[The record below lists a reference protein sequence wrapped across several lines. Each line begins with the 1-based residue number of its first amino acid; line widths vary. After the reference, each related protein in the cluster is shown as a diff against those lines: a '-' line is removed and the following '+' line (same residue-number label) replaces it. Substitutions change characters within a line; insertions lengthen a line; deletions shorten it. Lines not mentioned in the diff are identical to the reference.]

1 MHAGT
6 FGRVS
11 LILRSQLACSLLK
24 DSALT
29 KPINY
34 SLSSIKVTN
43 RTKLRSSRGYSAATL
58 LIALVTG
65 SVGFA
70 AAEGIAPARGF
81 RAGAAVGDITPD
93 LGAMIIGGF
102 SPTPAKHIRDSLQVR
117 ALVLDDGGQRL
128 AIVVCD
134 NIGLPREVCDEAKR
148 LTQELT
154 GLEPSRVL
162 IAATHTHSAAS
173 AGTETSMGPN
183 GGRPRGTAGGDGGA
197 TVDAVTLYQRFIAR
211 RVADTIQR
219 AINQLEPARIG
230 WGSGSESSQVFNRRW
245 HMSDEAL
252 RRNPFGGTDT
262 VRMNPPA
269 GSPALV
275 EPAGPID
282 PEIPFISVQAAGSG
296 RPIALFAAYSLHYV
310 GGVPSGVVSADYFG
324 AFCNRIAGLLGAD
337 RDPRG
342 AHPPFVALLANGTS
356 GDVNNVDFRA
366 KRAAQPHFEQIER
379 VANIVAAEVY
389 RAYQTVTYNDWVPL
403 AVRYEELTLKSRR
416 PTPEMI
422 TRARALLE
430 RPAGG
435 PGWHPL
441 ERAYANRVLQRAEAP
456 ETVQLPLQVMR
467 IGEVAVLALP
477 VETFAEMG
485 LDLKAR
491 APFPKAFTVSLANGY
506 LGYMPTV
513 AQHQLGGYES
523 WVGTNRLEVQAAPK
537 ITEVLLRMAG
547 ELKPDAAVA
556 PATTR

>member
-1 MHAGT
+1 MHSAVTIGVRSAG
-6 FGRVS
+6 
-11 LILRSQLACSLLK
+11 

-29 KPINY
+29 KALYY
-34 SLSSIKVTN
+34 SLSSLKVTN
-43 RTKLRSSRGYSAATL
+43 RTKLRSSRWFFVLAL
-58 LIALVTG
+58 LIALVAVR
-65 SVGFA
+65 VGVT
-70 AAEGIAPARGF
+70 AAEGVAPSRVF

-102 SPTPAKHIRDSLQVR
+102 SPTPAKHIRDPLQVR
-117 ALVLDDGGQRL
+117 AMVLDDGGQRL

-154 GLEPSRVL
+154 GLDPMRVL
-162 IAATHTHSAAS
+162 ISATHTHSAAS
-173 AGTETSMGPN
+173 AGTETSLGPN
-183 GGRPRGTAGGDGGA
+183 GGRPRGPAGDDGA
-197 TVDAVTLYQRFIAR
+197 APVDAVTLYQRFIAR
-211 RVADTIQR
+211 RIADTIQR
-219 AINQLEPARIG
+219 AITQLEPARIG
-230 WGSGSESSQVFNRRW
+230 WGSGSEPSQVFNRRW

-252 RRNPFGGTDT
+252 RRNPFGGIDK

-275 EPAGPID
+275 EPAGPTD
-282 PEIPFISVQAAGSG
+282 PEIPFISVQAAGTG

-356 GDVNNVDFRA
+356 GDINNINFRA
-366 KRAAQPHFEQIER
+366 KRVPQPHFEQIER
-379 VANIVAAEVY
+379 VAGIVAAEVY

-403 AVRYEELTLKSRR
+403 AVRYEELTLKSRK
-416 PTPEMI
+416 PTPEMM

-441 ERAYANRVLQRAEAP
+441 ERAYANRVLQRAEVP
-456 ETVQLPLQVMR
+456 DTVRLPLQAMR
-467 IGEVAVLALP
+467 IGDVAVLALP

-485 LDLKAR
+485 LELKAR

-506 LGYMPTV
+506 FGYMPTLP
-513 AQHQLGGYES
+513 QHELGGYES
-523 WVGTNRLEVQAAPK
+523 WVGTNRVEVQAAPK
-537 ITEVLLRMAG
+537 ITDALLRMAG
-547 ELKPDAAVA
+547 EMKPDAAGSPA
-556 PATTR
+556 PDR